1 MEYIME
7 NCTGWKQAFSNLL
20 CVLLV
25 KLAFHWESLSEVR
38 IPGFMNIEHR
48 QWVRAERRWRR
59 NDLSF
64 MWGDAPESPPDEED
78 VSTFGGSSGK
88 SPTWRSRFECPGR
101 FGHPMVYRMGSTDL
115 NESDSIEDLRKRISR
130 YSEDHPDEFEARA
143 GGTQQ
148 APVHLTVTSPMNT
161 GYLTPTA
168 NPFEN
173 IPSEGK
179 TMNQIRKWGC
189 HFDAKTRQ
197 HF

>member
-78 VSTFGGSSGK
+78 VFNLRRLFGEE
-88 SPTWRSRFECPGR
+88 PYMEEEIWVPRE
-101 FGHPMVYRMGSTDL
+101 
-115 NESDSIEDLRKRISR
+115 I
-130 YSEDHPDEFEARA
+130 RA
-143 GGTQQ
+143 PNGVQNGE
-148 APVHLTVTSPMNT
+148 H
-161 GYLTPTA
+161 
-168 NPFEN
+168 
-173 IPSEGK
+173 
-179 TMNQIRKWGC
+179 R
-189 HFDAKTRQ
+189 
-197 HF
+197 